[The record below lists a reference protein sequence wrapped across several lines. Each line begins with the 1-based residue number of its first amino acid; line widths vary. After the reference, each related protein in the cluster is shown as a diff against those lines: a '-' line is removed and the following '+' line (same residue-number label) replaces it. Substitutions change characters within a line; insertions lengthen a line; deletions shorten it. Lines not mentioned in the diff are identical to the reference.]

1 MYAINDVVT
10 LGLQPEHRVSQ
21 EVSGGTL
28 YSTLENGGSYEG
40 ITTPLPCIC
49 VLGMDDNAHF
59 LTSPRGG
66 EQLELWP
73 LPADQ
78 ST

>member
-21 EVSGGTL
+21 KVSSGTL

-40 ITTPLPCIC
+40 ITTPLPSIS
-49 VLGMDDNAHF
+49 VLGMNSDAHL
-59 LTSPRGG
+59 LTSPWCG